1 MITKKINKKRSPYQ
15 KLIIILGS
23 IIIVLGIFQVAV
35 FVFFSSQNQE
45 LTEIIKETQKLTTR
59 KNQLNQKLIEQ
70 TSFLV
75 LQDKAF
81 QLGFTAGSRQK
92 DITLSKVIYLTQ
104 NNPIAVKTQ
113 SH

>member
-1 MITKKINKKRSPYQ
+1 MTTKKANKKRSPYQ

-23 IIIVLGIFQVAV
+23 IVVVLGIFQVAV

-45 LTEIIKETQKLTTR
+45 LTEIIKKTQKLTT
-59 KNQLNQKLIEQ
+59 KKDQLNQKLIEQ

-75 LQDKAF
+75 LQNKAF

-92 DITLSKVIYLTQ
+92 DIALSRVIYLTQ
-104 NNPIAVKTQ
+104 NNPIAAKTQ